1 MKNLTARRG
10 LGMRLSVTIPPSRPP
25 AYPPRRAV
33 VAIEG
38 AYAGLFGEAAAAAA
52 AGGNHSGGVD
62 CDGDVSGDGGGG
74 GSRGGDG
81 SGHHLDSSR
90 PPRSSSMTRVSWE
103 PPLPPQPPS
112 RLVAI
117 EGGDVSPP
125 TARPPVA
132 YDADDGTDGGRDGV
146 PPPQPA
152 LRHAPMDIAVP
163 YGGRED
169 SHFQEIGW
177 APPVR
182 AGEVD
187 DLARPVIDWEVGVLA
202 WPPTAAECGAA
213 SRPPPPPS
221 RRAGHRLVANRPVR
235 AVSAPGGPPAIRDA
249 PPPRAP
255 SVGCV
260 RRATR
265 RGRDDDGGIDPAEG
279 MGGWGDVSEAPP
291 PPPPPLPPPLPPP
304 PSQSALTSMPSPPL
318 AAHSSGATGT
328 AAGVYESLS
337 PADRRQLRVHKL
349 RRVRAA
355 AAIAAAASASS
366 ATLTADGGEGCD
378 DGWRRPM
385 AARRNT
391 RVLSSSMDST
401 PVGTPRGGMVGGPWV
416 SPSPSGTSE
425 PSLGGVLSVLSTL
438 GVDGAEPI
446 DEEESADGS
455 HPPGAGVGG
464 TGSTV
469 GEGLMDGSARP
480 SCDGRKKTGGGDG
493 SLDGGGA
500 GSSSAGDPYPTPEV
514 DSRERKLIRNRL
526 AALKSRQAA
535 KARRASA
542 EADHSALVRR
552 VRSLLA
558 RNEGLRVTASGGGV
572 VEELAAAYAACA
584 TAMEMGLA

>member
-25 AYPPRRAV
+25 AYPPPAGVPYSPITPPGEAV

-401 PVGTPRGGMVGGPWV
+401 PVGTPPGRDGGRPV
-416 SPSPSGTSE
+416 
-425 PSLGGVLSVLSTL
+425 
-438 GVDGAEPI
+438 
-446 DEEESADGS
+446 
-455 HPPGAGVGG
+455 GVGG

-558 RNEGLRVTASGGGV
+558 RNEGLRVTASGLRSRLAGEIGEAGGV